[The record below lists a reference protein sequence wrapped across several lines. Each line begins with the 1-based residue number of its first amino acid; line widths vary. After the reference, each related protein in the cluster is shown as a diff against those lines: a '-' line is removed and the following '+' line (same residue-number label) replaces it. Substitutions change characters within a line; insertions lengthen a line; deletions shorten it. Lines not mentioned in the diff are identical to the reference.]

1 MKRLLTTT
9 AIVAMSALPLAAEQH
24 SGAKTEMSVTVGENE
39 VRISNLMDATV
50 YMPEDGSAAAVDS
63 GQIGEVPE
71 SWTEIGSVSDVFV
84 DGSGNVSTVVLT
96 PNENA
101 NAEAEKLGLTT
112 DSVSFKPGENDNELY
127 VVYTGDKVT
136 LSESEEFDAAEAKSQ
151 GMTSASEQQNA
162 QNADSSQ
169 SDMQNAETQQDGLT
183 IRASELSGHPVYIP
197 GEGSTGDEIPSEVAE
212 ADDTWERVGEIGG
225 VIISRDGGIKSV
237 TLDAGG
243 FLGMNEKTV
252 ETTMDELR
260 FVRDSDSDADN
271 EWFVVFTGDRS
282 ALEEREEYDQ
292 AASEQNGEQYMSSDD
307 MAASTAD
314 SANRN
319 DGETAANENSGQMGS
334 ETASDQSSGQMEQG
348 TETAAATDQNQSG
361 TSAQN
366 AQADA
371 GNDGMSQDAS
381 DTMLTAEELDGAPV
395 YGANGDE
402 IGNVSSLVMENGGD
416 VSEVVIDVGGF
427 LGIGEKPVA
436 ISYDD
441 LQIDESVDTAYGDVR
456 VSVNQTQSE
465 LEEMERWTQ

>member
-252 ETTMDELR
+252 E
-260 FVRDSDSDADN
+260 
-271 EWFVVFTGDRS
+271 
-282 ALEEREEYDQ
+282 EREEYDQ